1 MSGFDAVPSQMSG
14 FDAARR
20 AKMYQRSPG
29 TKKRRLSARQAEI
42 GSFEAARRGAAG
54 AGHECFKHKG
64 RTYEQLAG
72 SDVHRKSA
80 KRRYNEGHEKCTPRR
95 RGIAA
100 YDRVAAIDPRAHVKH
115 EAQRHRGKHDGKH
128 HWSKHAPHREV
139 EPELERPA
147 ERPPQGGLFA
157 DEPADS
163 EKTTESVGS
172 SKSDDWLGED
182 SAPEYYD
189 DNDDQRK
196 YAVMVQRRELARLQ
210 TIESGG
216 MLGRSSLKKIIRHSR
231 PKEV

>member
-1 MSGFDAVPSQMSG
+1 MQPGPGLFFRRLPGQMSGFDAVPSQMSG

-100 YDRVAAIDPRAHVKH
+100 YDRVAAIDPRGSC
-115 EAQRHRGKHDGKH
+115 EARGAAGTAANTTASIIGQNTPHTARLSRSWSGQQSARPRAVYSLTSRLIRKRRPNRSDHPNPTTGWGRTRHR
-128 HWSKHAPHREV
+128 SI
-139 EPELERPA
+139 
-147 ERPPQGGLFA
+147 
-157 DEPADS
+157 
-163 EKTTESVGS
+163 TTIMTTSVNT
-172 SKSDDWLGED
+172 
-182 SAPEYYD
+182 P
-189 DNDDQRK
+189 
-196 YAVMVQRRELARLQ
+196 
-210 TIESGG
+210 
-216 MLGRSSLKKIIRHSR
+216 
-231 PKEV
+231 